1 MREGMARIERL
12 RHNGA
17 DEERWSSVWLY
28 SDSTNPSELSMTVVK
43 IAGMQMA
50 LDPNKG
56 DITFT
61 SKQSTHRF
69 HLTSVKGDP
78 KSACPDYTVRI
89 VEASASHALV
99 RHTCNTFEY
108 RRNKFM
114 SSVDYFLYD
123 LETGS
128 MRSIWANTVTGK
140 GAPLPYADPAP
151 VLKLAHDGYK
161 FDWKPRPENQGEQF
175 ERHISFQRKLV
186 NGAKEL
192 ICSDHSLPTNEAK
205 GGACVAQYLTR
216 VEP

>member
-1 MREGMARIERL
+1 
-12 RHNGA
+12 
-17 DEERWSSVWLY
+17 
-28 SDSTNPSELSMTVVK
+28 MTVVK